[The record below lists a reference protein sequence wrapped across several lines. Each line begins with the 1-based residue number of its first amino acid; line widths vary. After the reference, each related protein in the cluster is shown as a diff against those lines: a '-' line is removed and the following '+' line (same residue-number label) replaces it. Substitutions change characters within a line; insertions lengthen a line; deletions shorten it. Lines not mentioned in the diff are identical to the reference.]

1 MGPAAPQSIKGHK
14 GALWVGRI
22 SASSAVHRCLNG
34 WTLQYIFPGWAPLG
48 CPRTL
53 DLAGPAMS
61 DLQYIR
67 VEWDGELA
75 IVVIDRVEKL
85 NALNA
90 EVVRELGDVF
100 RDLRDDDDVLG
111 IILTGAGEKFF
122 SAGADLKLFADGDPE
137 TAGAMAG
144 YFGEAFEALA
154 DFRGVSIAAINGFA
168 MGGGLEVAMACDIRV
183 AKKDA
188 GRVGLAEVNLGV
200 IPGMGGTQRL
210 PRLVGLARAL
220 ELGATGR
227 MIAFEEAEAW
237 NLIHDIF
244 DPEDFKQQVMDYA
257 RQFVAPNKPSKAVGL
272 IKRAIQ
278 SGINGSLSD
287 GLALERELLA
297 QAFDSADAAE
307 GLSAYQEKRVA
318 KFVGK

>member
-1 MGPAAPQSIKGHK
+1 M
-14 GALWVGRI
+14 ALVD
-22 SASSAVHRCLNG
+22 
-34 WTLQYIFPGWAPLG
+34 Y
-48 CPRTL
+48 
-53 DLAGPAMS
+53 
-61 DLQYIR
+61 R
-67 VEWDGELA
+67 VDDG
-75 IVVIDRVEKL
+75 
-85 NALNA
+85 
-90 EVVRELGDVF
+90 
-100 RDLRDDDDVLG
+100 LG
-111 IILTGAGEKFF
+111 IIEISNPPANVYTLDSLKLLDEAILKARFDSSIHVIVIMGAGDKFF
-122 SAGADLKLFADGDPE
+122 CAGADIRMLSSETTEFKNNFALFGHETLMRLENTPKLVI
-137 TAGAMAG
+137 AG
-144 YFGEAFEALA
+144 
-154 DFRGVSIAAINGFA
+154 INGHCV
-168 MGGGLEVAMACDIRV
+168 GGGLEIAMACDIRV

-210 PRLVGLARAL
+210 PRLVGPARAL

-237 NLIHDIF
+237 HLIHDIF
-244 DPEDFKQQVMDYA
+244 DPEDFKEQVMDYA